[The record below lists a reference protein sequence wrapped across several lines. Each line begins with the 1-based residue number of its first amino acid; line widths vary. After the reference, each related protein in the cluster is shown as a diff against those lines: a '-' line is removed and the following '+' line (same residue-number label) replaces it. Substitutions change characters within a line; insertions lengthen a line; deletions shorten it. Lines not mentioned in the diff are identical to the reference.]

1 VKSEPGATAP
11 SKVLILLSYQSDVVP
26 LARLL
31 DCAEASNNFLDENT
45 TKFHGSASFGEGDG

>member
-1 VKSEPGATAP
+1 
-11 SKVLILLSYQSDVVP
+11 VVP